1 MKKTFLSFVVD
12 QWSTLP
18 PVESAD
24 LSGKTVVV
32 VGANA
37 GIGFEAA
44 THFARMD
51 PAKLIVACR
60 SESKGK
66 AAVSGTFSRSLLR
79 LGTQLFIDIE
89 AATGCKS
96 CEPWKVDLA
105 DFASVTSFAERLQ
118 RECDRLDIL
127 VMNAAILA
135 KEYEET
141 VDGWE
146 TRSVCYRERRTSV
159 E

>member
-18 PVESAD
+18 PVESAN

-44 THFARMD
+44 THFARMN

-66 AAVSGTFSRSLLR
+66 AAVSGTVSRSLLR
-79 LGTQLFIDIE
+79 LGTQFFYRYRSGYRVQVVRAVEGRPRRFCFRDQFRGE
-89 AATGCKS
+89 VAAG
-96 CEPWKVDLA
+96 V
-105 DFASVTSFAERLQ
+105 
-118 RECDRLDIL
+118 
-127 VMNAAILA
+127 
-135 KEYEET
+135 
-141 VDGWE
+141 
-146 TRSVCYRERRTSV
+146 
-159 E
+159 